1 MCGLA
6 FAYRPELGAQAL
18 SRHMANCLAAMAH
31 RGPDGCGQIDDNG
44 SWSMGHRR
52 LAVIDLEGSP
62 QPFGDATGRYQLT
75 YNGELYNYKSLR
87 NQLEDRWNFRSQGDV
102 EVVLA
107 GLCLY
112 GTSFLD
118 RMEGMWALALW
129 DSAERS
135 LLLVRDRM
143 GQKPLYYQC
152 DGHRFACASQLNA
165 LRPLS
170 WFAWQEDLR
179 STADYLRYGYYL
191 PGTTAYRGVREV
203 LPGHWLRWKAGTT
216 PLQKTYWTLRAGG
229 FTGSRSQALELL
241 RSTMVEGVR
250 RRLVADVEVGALLSG
265 GVDSSL
271 IVGIVRRHLHQPLK
285 TFTMGFSDASFDERP
300 FARRIARHFDTRH
313 YDACLE
319 LNDRGRLVDLVL
331 GHMGQPFA
339 DSSLLPTALVCGM
352 AARQVKVVVSGD
364 GGDELFSGYQR
375 YLARVL
381 LRWYTRLPKALRA
394 LGRRMLFAFP
404 EPDVHHSAS
413 LLKKAHLFVDVAER
427 MEQEQPYVAPLNY
440 TQNDLRRLIP
450 DLWSCG
456 HQPPGMESHTRLDD
470 LHRMM
475 VSDALIY
482 LPQDILAK
490 VDRASM
496 AFSLEARA
504 PFMDRRVVELAFAM
518 PWQWHRIGWKGKR
531 MLRDSFR
538 TDLPEWI
545 WRRRKHGFGVP
556 VHKWFRDGLQVE
568 LKALLEE
575 TDHPL
580 NHSFVNNLLASHLS
594 GRRDQGQ
601 RLWQI
606 YTYLQWRNSA
616 SRQAFSP
623 IGTSRAVRP
632 SRQPAERSLRPGC
645 RMHQCSAAGPA
656 HLKKERRSGLS
667 GHVGLP
673 GAPCRP
679 DNRT

>member
-1 MCGLA
+1 MCGIA
-6 FAYRPELGAQAL
+6 FAFRPELDGHAL
-18 SRHMANCLAAMAH
+18 SRHMERCLAAMAH
-31 RGPDGCGQIDDNG
+31 RGPDGHGLTGDDT

-52 LAVIDLEGSP
+52 LAVIDPEGSP
-62 QPFGDATGRYQLT
+62 QPFRDVTGRYQLT

-87 NQLEDRWNFRSQGDV
+87 KQLEDHWSFRSLGDV

-107 GLCLY
+107 GLCLH
-112 GTSFLD
+112 GPSFLD

-129 DSAERS
+129 DSTERS

-152 DGHRFACASQLNA
+152 DGHRFACASELNA
-165 LRPLS
+165 LRALS
-170 WFAWQEDLR
+170 WFAWQEDMR

-191 PGTTAYRGVREV
+191 PGTTAYGGVREV
-203 LPGHWLRWKAGTT
+203 LPGHWLRWKVDAA
-216 PLQKTYWTLRAGG
+216 PIQKPYWILRPGG
-229 FTGSRSQALELL
+229 FDRSRSEAMDLL
-241 RSTMVEGVR
+241 RYRLIEGVR

-271 IVGIVRRHLHQPLK
+271 IVGIVRHHLKQSIK

-300 FARRIARHFDTRH
+300 FARRIARHFHTRH
-313 YDACLE
+313 YEECLD
-319 LNDRGRLVDLVL
+319 LDDRGRLVDLVL
-331 GHMGQPFA
+331 KHMGQPFA
-339 DSSLLPTALVCGM
+339 DGSLLPTALVCAM

-381 LRWYTRLPKALRA
+381 LRWYTRLPKALRS
-394 LGRRMLFAFP
+394 LGQRMLFAFP
-404 EPDVHHSAS
+404 EPDVHHSVS
-413 LLKKAHLFVDVAER
+413 VLKKAHLFMDVAER
-427 MEQEQPYVAPLNY
+427 MEQEQPYVAPLYY
-440 TQNDLRRLIP
+440 TQSDLCRLIP
-450 DLWSCG
+450 DACRCG
-456 HQPPGMESHTRLDD
+456 HQPPGMEYRTRLDD

-475 VSDALIY
+475 TSDALIY

-496 AFSLEARA
+496 AFSLEARS
-504 PFMDRRVVELAFAM
+504 PFLDRRVVELAFAM
-518 PWQWHRIGWKGKR
+518 PRQWHRIGWKAKR

-538 TDLPEWI
+538 ADLPEWI
-545 WRRRKHGFGVP
+545 WRRRKHGFGIP
-556 VHKWFRDGLQVE
+556 VHQWFRSGLQVH

-580 NHSFVNNLLASHLS
+580 NRSFVNDVLASHVS

-606 YTYLQWRNSA
+606 YTYLLWRGNA
-616 SRQAFSP
+616 P
-623 IGTSRAVRP
+623 W
-632 SRQPAERSLRPGC
+632 QPY
-645 RMHQCSAAGPA
+645 
-656 HLKKERRSGLS
+656 
-667 GHVGLP
+667 
-673 GAPCRP
+673 
-679 DNRT
+679 